1 MYRKLLQ
8 EVKLLTYCSYMFD
21 PNLSKESGGR
31 GDRELKII
39 FELYEEKDILSEAN
53 YQAID
58 LRPHI

>member
-1 MYRKLLQ
+1 
-8 EVKLLTYCSYMFD
+8 MFD